1 MPGFKTRLLG
11 CLVAISLITGC
22 GDDDKGNGPI
32 DYTARFDQIAD
43 ALTSAESDFI
53 TSNADM
59 TASLDYF
66 SPYIAATIGA
76 GALAKENSVTCFPAG
91 VAGKIFNF
99 NGTTYVADVDTGVVA
114 TAVRFRLY
122 QIAQN
127 GTPILT
133 EPSGHIQVTCEAGA
147 SSQVEIVSGTVLIA
161 STSYTVS
168 TGAVTGGIRS
178 SDGSTEALIDG
189 FLSNEGDL
197 GLSFLLEDADIEATY
212 SFPLLGTGT
221 RVVNAAIIGPVPEP
235 DWGFFVDVTVDG
247 DDDVTS
253 GGVHFRVEPDIFASA
268 AACVASGTLA
278 SPVFTAPTSE
288 CPDTDA
294 ERLDVTTA
302 QLQDMSAAYHS
313 LHELW
318 DGVAGL
324 VQANLAVL
332 ALGG

>member
-1 MPGFKTRLLG
+1 MTRLLG
-11 CLVAISLITGC
+11 CLVAISLIAGC

-32 DYTARFDQIAD
+32 DNTARFDQIAS

-99 NGTTYVADVDTGVVA
+99 NGTAYVADVDTGVVA
-114 TAVRFRLY
+114 SSVRFRLY
-122 QIAQN
+122 ELSQG

-133 EPSGHIQVTCEAGA
+133 EPSGHIQFTCEAGLGA
-147 SSQVEIVSGTVLIA
+147 DVQIVSGTVLIA
-161 STSYTVS
+161 S
-168 TGAVTGGIRS
+168 VTYVQHTREISGGIRS

-189 FLSNEGDL
+189 VLYNEGSL
-197 GLSFLLEDADIEATY
+197 ELNFLLEDDDMQATY
-212 SFPLLGTGT
+212 EFPLSGTGT
-221 RVVNAAIIGPVPEP
+221 RIANASFWPYPDP

-247 DDDVTS
+247 NDDVTS
-253 GGVHFRVEPDIFASA
+253 GAAHFRVEPDIFPSV
-268 AACVASGTLA
+268 AACVASGTLV

-288 CPDTDA
+288 CPEWEA
-294 ERLDVTTA
+294 ERLNVSTA
-302 QLQDMSAAYHS
+302 QLQDMAAAYHS

-318 DGVAGL
+318 DGIAGL

-332 ALGG
+332 ALGE